1 MSFEMIFRAKSCFQ
15 NFCSALIPSEGLS
28 LDASRALLSHE
39 NFDGKSKVSRI
50 DKMEYEWIYNLEG

>member
-1 MSFEMIFRAKSCFQ
+1 MIFWAKPCFQ
-15 NFCSALIPSEGLS
+15 NFCPTLIPSEELS
-28 LDASRALLSHE
+28 LDASIVLLSHK